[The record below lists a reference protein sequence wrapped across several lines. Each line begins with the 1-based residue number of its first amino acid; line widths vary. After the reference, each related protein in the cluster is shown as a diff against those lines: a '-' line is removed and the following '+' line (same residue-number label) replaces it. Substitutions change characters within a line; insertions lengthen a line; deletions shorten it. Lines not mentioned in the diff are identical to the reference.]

1 MTWLNV
7 ILMGIGLAM
16 DCCAVSAVQGLT
28 ADIHDPQ
35 NRPKPALMALI
46 FGCFHL
52 GMPIIGYYL
61 GSDLNSDQEAWAAA
75 AKVEADR
82 QDALDKILTGIDDVR
97 SKMSEVRSGYYTLNG
112 QKVVTP
118 RRGLYIHNGRK
129 VVVK

>member
-1 MTWLNV
+1 MQCLNEN
-7 ILMGIGLAM
+7 IGYNQPTQL
-16 DCCAVSAVQGLT
+16 
-28 ADIHDPQ
+28 
-35 NRPKPALMALI
+35 
-46 FGCFHL
+46 
-52 GMPIIGYYL
+52 GYYL

-82 QDALDKILTGIDDVR
+82 QDALDKILTGIG
-97 SKMSEVRSGYYTLNG
+97 EVNSQTPAIHRGYYTLNG